1 MWVWQDG
8 QTPMDCA
15 LGTSLEILKL
25 PVQILKE
32 KKEDPHRAHVH
43 CSRGRFRVGRA
54 RAIGCVLRARA
65 RAKVTA

>member
-1 MWVWQDG
+1 M
-8 QTPMDCA
+8 
-15 LGTSLEILKL
+15 GTSLEILKL
-25 PVQILKE
+25 PVRLLKE

-54 RAIGCVLRARA
+54 RAIGCVLRAQA

>member
-1 MWVWQDG
+1 M
-8 QTPMDCA
+8 
-15 LGTSLEILKL
+15 GTSLEILKL

-43 CSRGRFRVGRA
+43 SSMGRYMVGRA

-65 RAKVTA
+65 RAKITAISK

>member
-1 MWVWQDG
+1 
-8 QTPMDCA
+8 

-25 PVQILKE
+25 PVRLLKE

-54 RAIGCVLRARA
+54 RAIGCVLRA
-65 RAKVTA
+65 KVTAQSEK